1 MIVLSFDIATTT
13 GWALFD
19 TDRHESAIRVGTIKA
34 VGDTYEAKAIDLGRK
49 VVALIKEHDPDLI
62 AIEQPIRNVM
72 PFKKKTADLAGETE
86 QMTINA
92 GTALLINQ
100 LTGSV
105 MGIVG
110 GFRKPWM
117 VVPSGTWRKHF
128 LGFARQKGWQ
138 RKDWKKAARDR
149 CQQLG
154 IAVTNDDQADAVGVV
169 HYAATSQLAK
179 QLTLEA
185 AE

>member
-34 VGDTYEAKAIDLGRK
+34 VGDSHEAKAIDLGQK
-49 VVALIKEHDPDLI
+49 VIKLFKEHKPDLV

-72 PFKKKTADLAGETE
+72 PFRKKKQDLAGEVEET
-86 QMTINA
+86 TINA

-100 LTGSV
+100 LTGAV
-105 MGIVG
+105 MGVVG

-128 LGFARQKGWQ
+128 LGFGRHKGWQ

-169 HYAATSQLAK
+169 HYAACSQMAK
-179 QLTLEA
+179 QLTMDMG
-185 AE
+185 